1 VTHEPYLDGAVSS
14 TTTDDQL
21 LVSVRAG
28 ETEAYGELWR
38 RHVRVA
44 LAVAGRYSTI
54 ADPDDI
60 VQEAF
65 QAVFTAVR
73 DGGGPTRG
81 FRPYLARTVR
91 NVAVSI
97 SRRRRAEPVGGLTEL
112 ADRLDVSV
120 PGHDDTSTDRIV
132 LVTAFQ
138 SLPERWRAILW
149 MTEVE
154 DLPVQ
159 DAAARLGIAPNAGAA
174 LVRRAREGLRRS
186 WLAAHVG
193 GGDPAPE
200 CRWVVERLPL
210 AERGDATS
218 RHQDRIDAHTAMC
231 QDCARAALEIAAV
244 ARRLPAVLLP
254 IVFTGGAAA
263 ERLLSGVPP
272 VAPDGSTLGRALLD
286 RAEPRGTRPE
296 RAALRTTSRVSS
308 ASKAVAVAVVAAAA
322 VVVVGV
328 VLGRSLLAAPAVAAS
343 SPTDEPPRSVATST
357 SPDGSGHDPEDGAG
371 TPSPSTTTDALSPDA
386 PSRQP
391 GADESSVLTEPSD
404 RPGPVASSLLVPR
417 LLSAREVPAGPSS
430 PPTTAVAPLT
440 VTVAPASGLRE
451 WLPVVVGAGETGATV
466 EAVLADGTM
475 IGSDQVVDGTW
486 SIDLDRSLVVDVEHE
501 VSVRYEGH
509 DGLVA
514 VGRYTF
520 VAPLVVG
527 TEITEGPSGGHEV
540 VVLVT
545 GTCGQTVEASV
556 AGAHD
561 AVSTVLGDCTTRVP
575 LPGLGRGSHTVELR
589 YVDQVHGRVGA
600 VRSFSV
606 SI

>member
-1 VTHEPYLDGAVSS
+1 VTHEPYLDGAVTS

-120 PGHDDTSTDRIV
+120 PGHDDTSTDRMV
-132 LVTAFQ
+132 LVTAFH

-210 AERGDATS
+210 AVRGDATS
-218 RHQDRIDAHTAMC
+218 RHQDRIDAHTATC

-263 ERLLSGVPP
+263 ERLLSGVSP

-328 VLGRSLLAAPAVAAS
+328 VLGRSVLAGPAVAAS
-343 SPTDEPPRSVATST
+343 SPTAGPPRSVATST
-357 SPDGSGHDPEDGAG
+357 SPDGSGHDPEGGSG
-371 TPSPSTTTDALSPDA
+371 TPSPSTTTDAPSPDA

-391 GADESSVLTEPSD
+391 EADGSSVLTEPAD
-404 RPGPVASSLLVPR
+404 RPGPVASALLLPG
-417 LLSAREVPAGPSS
+417 LLSAREIPADPAS
-430 PPTTAVAPLT
+430 PPTTVAPLT
-440 VTVAPASGLRE
+440 VTAAPASGLRE
-451 WLPVVVGAGETGATV
+451 WLPVVAGGGETGATV
-466 EAVLADGTM
+466 EAVLADGTV
-475 IGSDQVVDGTW
+475 IGSAQVVDGTW
-486 SIDLDRSLVVDVEHE
+486 SITLDRSVVVDVEHE

-527 TEITEGPSGGHEV
+527 TEVTEGPSGGPEV

-545 GTCGQTVEASV
+545 GTCGHSVEASV
-556 AGAHD
+556 AGVHD
-561 AVSTVLGDCTTRVP
+561 VVSTVLGDCTTRVP

-589 YVDQVHGRVGA
+589 YVDQVRGRVGA
-600 VRSFSV
+600 VRSLSV
-606 SI
+606 TL